1 MITSGYRDAD
11 LLNYELGNLIQKY
24 RGVCIKLGTERVA
37 RMSCIEVKEQITA
50 AMEPEY
56 EFIDFIAFSNTII
69 DKTDKDATREWYQT
83 ALSSLCW
90 FYNRKR
96 LISEMLRL
104 NG

>member
-1 MITSGYRDAD
+1 
-11 LLNYELGNLIQKY
+11 
-24 RGVCIKLGTERVA
+24 
-37 RMSCIEVKEQITA
+37 MSCIEVKEQITA

-90 FYNRKR
+90 FYNRKKIDIR
-96 LISEMLRL
+96 DVTAQRL
-104 NG
+104 NEFKQQLSISGQKGKPLSPGGISNYLRAILGYFHL